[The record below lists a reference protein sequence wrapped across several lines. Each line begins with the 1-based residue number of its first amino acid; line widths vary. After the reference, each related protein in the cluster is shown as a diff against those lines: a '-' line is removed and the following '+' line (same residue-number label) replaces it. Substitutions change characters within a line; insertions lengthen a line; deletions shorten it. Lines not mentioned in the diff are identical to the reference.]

1 MATGYDDHTA
11 LLWAAQGCRA
21 TLPAVM
27 ASILRCCGRR
37 RAAGLY
43 SLWLWR
49 LHYAAVGDAGLQG
62 SIACSH
68 GDYAA
73 LLWAAQ
79 GCRASLPAAMVSTL
93 CCCGRRRAAGLHCLW
108 PWRVHCAA
116 VGGAGLQGFIACG
129 HGECTALMW
138 AAQGCKAALP
148 AAMATTLRCC
158 GRRRAAGRHRL
169 QLWRLHYA
177 AVGGAGLRGSIA
189 CSHGDYAAL
198 L

>member
-1 MATGYDDHTA
+1 MTIT
-11 LLWAAQGCRA
+11 
-21 TLPAVM
+21 
-27 ASILRCCGRR
+27 LRCCGRR
-37 RAAGLY
+37 RGVGRHCLR
-43 SLWLWR
+43 SWR
-49 LHYAAVGDAGLQG
+49 VFCAAVGGAGLQG
-62 SIACSH
+62 YIPCGY
-68 GDYAA
+68 GDYTT
-73 LLWAAQ
+73 LLWATQ
-79 GCRASLPAAMVSTL
+79 GCRVALPAAMATTL
-93 CCCGRRRAAGLHCLW
+93 RYCGQRRAAELRRLRL
-108 PWRVHCAA
+108 WRVHCAA

-129 HGECTALMW
+129 HGECTALLW
-138 AAQGCKAALP
+138 VAQGCKAALP